1 VVGGLI
7 FNRYQKMK
15 HKKKKQ
21 HILIIFVLIS
31 NLSYSQN
38 LSLVG
43 GVSESNL
50 LSKLNPGY
58 IDRFKPKIVFGLH
71 NSFKLSKQD
80 NFHLNIGILHFPR
93 NYNYKSQFSTTEK
106 NIAIPIYLNNKLY
119 KKFNIDYGTTL
130 FFYYEKSN
138 AWVKTQSFSGL
149 IGLGYK
155 LSPKVLINA
164 QYLFNFKE
172 ISNEMFTQ
180 AGLKVS
186 TIAVTAH
193 ISILQKKVNN
203 YPIIILK
210 K

>member
-1 VVGGLI
+1 
-7 FNRYQKMK
+7 M
-15 HKKKKQ
+15 KKQ
-21 HILIIFVLIS
+21 DILVIFLLIS

-43 GVSESNL
+43 GVSESTL
-50 LSKLNPGY
+50 HSKLNPGY

-138 AWVKTQSFSGL
+138 AWVKKQSFSGL
-149 IGLGYK
+149 IGLEYN
-155 LSPKVLINA
+155 LNPKILINA

-172 ISNEMFTQ
+172 ISNEMFNQ

-186 TIAVTAH
+186 TLALTAH
-193 ISILQKKVNN
+193 FSIFKKKVNN
-203 YPIIILK
+203 YPNIILK